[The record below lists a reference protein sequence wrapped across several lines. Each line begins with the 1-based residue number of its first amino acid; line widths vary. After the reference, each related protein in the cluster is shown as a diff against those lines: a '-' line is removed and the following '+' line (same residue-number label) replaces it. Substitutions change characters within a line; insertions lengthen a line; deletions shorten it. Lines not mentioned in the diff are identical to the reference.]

1 MTPDIERALQQAT
14 LLYITTYNTTGQSG
28 TVPIWFFCHDAAI
41 YFCSL
46 RDSLKVRR
54 LRQTGRATVHIG
66 SPTGPRLDCRA
77 HLLEED
83 PLLRTRLLRT
93 YRRRYG
99 WRWLII
105 GPRLYWAFARGKEVI
120 IRLCFLADRGQDGC
134 SNEPI

>member
-1 MTPDIERALQQAT
+1 MTPDIQQALQQAT
-14 LLYITTYNTTGQSG
+14 ILYLTTYNTTGQSG
-28 TVPIWFFCHDAAI
+28 TVPIWFFCHDATI

-54 LRQTGRATVHIG
+54 LRQTGKATVHIG
-66 SPTGPRLDCRA
+66 SRTGPRLDCRA
-77 HLLEED
+77 RLLADE
-83 PLLRTRLLRT
+83 PRLRTLLLRT

-120 IRLCFLADRGQDGC
+120 IRLCLLEDRDRVDGQHC
-134 SNEPI
+134 V

>member
-1 MTPDIERALQQAT
+1 MTPDIQQALQRAT
-14 LLYITTYNTTGQSG
+14 LLYLTTYTTTGQSG

-54 LRQTGRATVHIG
+54 LRQTGKATVHIG
-66 SPTGPRLDCRA
+66 SRTGPRLDCRA
-77 HLLEED
+77 RLLAD
-83 PLLRTRLLRT
+83 DSRLRSLLLRT

-120 IRLCFLADRGQDGC
+120 IRLCLLEDEDQDDC
-134 SNEPI
+134 QHCI

>member
-14 LLYITTYNTTGQSG
+14 LLYLTTYNTTGQSG

-66 SPTGPRLDCRA
+66 SRTGPRLDCHA
-77 HLLEED
+77 HLLEDD

-99 WRWLII
+99 WRWFII
-105 GPRLYWAFARGKEVI
+105 GPRLYCAFARGKEVI
-120 IRLCFLADRGQDGC
+120 IRLYFLADGDQDGC
-134 SNEPI
+134 RNEPP

>member
-1 MTPDIERALQQAT
+1 MTPDIQQALQRAT
-14 LLYITTYNTTGQSG
+14 ILYLTTYTTTGQSG

-54 LRQTGRATVHIG
+54 LRQTGKATVHIG
-66 SPTGPRLDCRA
+66 SRTGPRLDCRA
-77 HLLEED
+77 RLLAD
-83 PLLRTRLLRT
+83 DSRLRSLLLRT

-120 IRLCFLADRGQDGC
+120 IRLCPLEDGGQDDC
-134 SNEPI
+134 QHCV

>member
-1 MTPDIERALQQAT
+1 MTPDIEQALQRAT
-14 LLYITTYNTTGQSG
+14 ILYLTTSNTAGQSG
-28 TVPIWFFCHDAAI
+28 TVPIWFFYHEAAI

-54 LRQTGRATVHIG
+54 LRQTGRATVHVG
-66 SPTGPRLDCRA
+66 SRTGPRLDCRA
-77 HLLEED
+77 RLLED
-83 PLLRTRLLRT
+83 APLLRARLLRT

-120 IRLCFLADRGQDGC
+120 IRLCVL
-134 SNEPI
+134 